1 MKKKISANKIDKDFD
16 ENKDVLK
23 YFDSETIDHPNQSKR
38 INLELPQWM
47 LQKLDIEAA
56 RLGIPRQAIIKFIL
70 DEKFKK
76 GA

>member
-1 MKKKISANKIDKDFD
+1 MKKKISANKVDKDFD
-16 ENKDVLK
+16 ENTDVLK
-23 YFDSETIDHPNQSKR
+23 YFDTEAIDHPNQSKR

-70 DEKFKK
+70 DEKLKK